1 MILSHGCEIDLADT
15 LSLILLI
22 RDDDLLRYERAAV
35 RWLSRYTAEDRQL
48 RLAEAG
54 ELVDMLDAVGKHDQ
68 VAALRLERF
77 LRERATKP
85 ATDCARASR
94 SRRWRVSWATNRPN
108 TPSVSTAGGASRSAL
123 TRQLRET
130 WADGANRAV
139 DTPQTGSDS
148 E

>member
-68 VAALRLERF
+68 VAALMLERF
-77 LRERATKP
+77 LRARYEAEDRLRAGVP
-85 ATDCARASR
+85 IASVARELGHESTEHTF
-94 SRRWRVSWATNRPN
+94 RVYGGWSSEVGAHP
-108 TPSVSTAGGASRSAL
+108 PTARNVG
-123 TRQLRET
+123 
-130 WADGANRAV
+130 
-139 DTPQTGSDS
+139 
-148 E
+148 